1 MKDVALV
8 SNKLKDGKEIENNV
22 ASPASDW
29 DYSPGWEKIPA
40 ALQTTISLLMP
51 FASKSTEILTFRSL
65 QISQQMS
72 MNKLSKSVL

>member
-29 DYSPGWEKIPA
+29 DYSPGWEKI
-40 ALQTTISLLMP
+40 LLP
-51 FASKSTEILTFRSL
+51 SKLRFPY
-65 QISQQMS
+65 
-72 MNKLSKSVL
+72 

>member
-22 ASPASDW
+22 SSPASDW

-51 FASKSTEILTFRSL
+51 FASKSTDLA
-65 QISQQMS
+65 MC
-72 MNKLSKSVL
+72 

>member
-1 MKDVALV
+1 MKDIALV
-8 SNKLKDGKEIENNV
+8 SNKLKDGKEIGNNV